1 MTETQTPDF
10 DVTRA
15 TAIINVAMQGGMFPQ
30 GAMPESDTDKIV
42 EAEKLYELARQAD
55 MVAQQIGK
63 GNVPNYGVIEGVL
76 FEAQTVDALVE
87 AMRRLEDA
95 ADRFWPKAL
104 RAHAETFDRPRFRQ
118 RIAAFLD
125 ATLAGAARC

>member
-55 MVAQQIGK
+55 MVAQQIG
-63 GNVPNYGVIEGVL
+63 
-76 FEAQTVDALVE
+76 DH
-87 AMRRLEDA
+87 EDPH
-95 ADRFWPKAL
+95 RGAL
-104 RAHAETFDRPRFRQ
+104 RAGGDAVGGEAGL
-118 RIAAFLD
+118 AA
-125 ATLAGAARC
+125 CP